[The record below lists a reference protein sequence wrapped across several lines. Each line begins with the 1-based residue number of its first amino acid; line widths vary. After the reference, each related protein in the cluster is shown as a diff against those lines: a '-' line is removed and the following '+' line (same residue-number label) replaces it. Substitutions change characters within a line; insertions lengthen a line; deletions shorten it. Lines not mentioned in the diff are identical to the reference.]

1 MRGGV
6 KLSTFAPEKHDVDFS
21 KSIEELDESEPER
34 QDTGIDAAAVA
45 KAAAEA
51 RTSIDVKLR
60 RRKQAE
66 AAGLIEP
73 RVVTNVYEGGPFK
86 EPHKM
91 SRIDYI
97 KKHNNLGTIG
107 KMIRTETMRKDE
119 ENFYKTL
126 SD

>member
-86 EPHKM
+86 EPQK
-91 SRIDYI
+91 
-97 KKHNNLGTIG
+97 
-107 KMIRTETMRKDE
+107 
-119 ENFYKTL
+119 
-126 SD
+126 